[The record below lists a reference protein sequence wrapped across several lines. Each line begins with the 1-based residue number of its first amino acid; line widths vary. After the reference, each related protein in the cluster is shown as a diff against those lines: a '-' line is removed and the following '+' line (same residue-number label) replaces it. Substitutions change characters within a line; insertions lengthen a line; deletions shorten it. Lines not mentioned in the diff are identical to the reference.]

1 MLFLAPLLAFFGA
14 CLLEALLLRPR
25 CGWRRPVGAWAL
37 QAGLILAVY
46 ALGLALLQRPWF
58 AAAQTL
64 AWYLFILVV
73 NRVKLAAL
81 REPFVFQDFEY
92 FTDLLRH
99 PRLYLPFFGY
109 FNAFLGV
116 SGAALLIAAGVTLE
130 TGLWQQGAGAFW
142 LTLGLSA
149 AVTLGLLWLGAL
161 AARGLQPS
169 FEAQADVARFGL
181 LASLWLY
188 ARAERVV
195 PVLPSRFAGLAVPE
209 GAAAPHVVVVQS
221 ESFFDARRVYEGVAP
236 SVYAWLDKARA
247 DAVQHGLLDVPAWGA
262 NTVRSEFAFLSG
274 LRDDALGV
282 HRFNPYRCLREV
294 DTLAQALRRAGY
306 RTVCVHP
313 YAAGFYRRDRQF
325 PLFGFDEF
333 IDVGAFSVSDRAGA
347 YVGDV
352 ALAEKVAELR
362 GISLQEALDRILP
375 DSPENPEDST
385 VLFGI
390 TVLDESLGE
399 EQLEEICRGAL
410 IRAQHSPV
418 HSGVLSV
425 PADSLPGAGSRGL
438 SSGRYQIWLES
449 QEDETGE
456 NPAEDPEERLEEI
469 RNAPVGKLVR
479 ENARVRS
486 LDKNVPG
493 PPAGVNPGPP
503 VPEKPEKEEDGTDT
517 EPVQQEPRQQDPVQ
531 QEQGNDDGQAPDSGA
546 PGPGGTDGSG
556 RAGGENSGS
565 GNR

>member
-46 ALGLALLQRPWF
+46 ALGLAVFQRPWF

-92 FTDLLRH
+92 FVDLLRH

-109 FNAFLGV
+109 FNAFLGI
-116 SGAALLIAAGVTLE
+116 SGAGLLIAAGLWLE
-130 TGLWQQGAGAFW
+130 PGLWQQQGAWEFWRALLFSAGGA
-142 LTLGLSA
+142 S
-149 AVTLGLLWLGAL
+149 GLLWLGAL

-221 ESFFDARRVYEGVAP
+221 ESFFDARRVYAGVAP

-247 DAVQHGLLDVPAWGA
+247 EAVQHGLLDVPAWGA

-274 LRDDALGV
+274 LRERALGV
-282 HRFNPYRCLREV
+282 HRFNPYRCLRDV
-294 DTLAQALRRAGY
+294 QTLARALRNAGY

-313 YAAGFYRRDRQF
+313 YAAAFYRREQVF
-325 PLFGFDEF
+325 PGFGFDEF
-333 IDVGAFSVSDRAGA
+333 IDIRAFAAEDRVGA

-352 ALAEKVAELR
+352 ALAARVTELLQAAKCPLFVFVITMENHGPLHLEVVGAADEAALYASPSPPGHAELTAYLR
-362 GISLQEALDRILP
+362 HIVNAGLMQQRLRDCLSALPRDAWLCWYGDHLP
-375 DSPENPEDST
+375 IMPAVYRQAGFDDART
-385 VLFGI
+385 DYFVWH
-390 TVLDESLGE
+390 T
-399 EQLEEICRGAL
+399 GA
-410 IRAQHSPV
+410 
-418 HSGVLSV
+418 
-425 PADSLPGAGSRGL
+425 AD
-438 SSGRYQIWLES
+438 
-449 QEDETGE
+449 
-456 NPAEDPEERLEEI
+456 AEP
-469 RNAPVGKLVR
+469 VR
-479 ENARVRS
+479 EDLHMADLAECLLHRMQRRS
-486 LDKNVPG
+486 SEV
-493 PPAGVNPGPP
+493 
-503 VPEKPEKEEDGTDT
+503 
-517 EPVQQEPRQQDPVQ
+517 
-531 QEQGNDDGQAPDSGA
+531 DSGF
-546 PGPGGTDGSG
+546 
-556 RAGGENSGS
+556 RFL
-565 GNR
+565 

>member
-1 MLFLAPLLAFFGA
+1 LLFLAPLLAVFGA

-25 CGWRRPVGAWAL
+25 CGWRRPLGAWAL

-46 ALGLALLQRPWF
+46 ALGLAVFQRPWF

-73 NRVKLAAL
+73 NRVKLASL

-92 FTDLLRH
+92 FVDLLRH

-109 FNAFLGV
+109 FNAFLGI
-116 SGAALLIAAGVTLE
+116 SGAGLLIAAGLWLE
-130 TGLWQQGAGAFW
+130 PGLWQQQGAWGFWRALLFSAGGA
-142 LTLGLSA
+142 S
-149 AVTLGLLWLGAL
+149 GLLWLGAR
-161 AARGLQPS
+161 AARGLLPVFDAS
-169 FEAQADVARFGL
+169 ADVARFGL
-181 LASLWLY
+181 LASFWLY
-188 ARAERVV
+188 ARAERVL
-195 PVLPSRFAGLAVPE
+195 PALPSRFAGLAAPE
-209 GAAAPHVVVVQS
+209 GEAPHVVVVQS

-333 IDVGAFSVSDRAGA
+333 IDIGAFAASDRAGA

-352 ALAEKVAELR
+352 ALAEKVAGLLQAAGPVFVFVITMENHGPLHLESVSGADEAALYASPPPPGHAELTAYLR
-362 GISLQEALDRILP
+362 HIVNAGQMLQRLR
-375 DSPENPEDST
+375 
-385 VLFGI
+385 
-390 TVLDESLGE
+390 
-399 EQLEEICRGAL
+399 
-410 IRAQHSPV
+410 
-418 HSGVLSV
+418 
-425 PADSLPGAGSRGL
+425 DSLSASARDGWLCWYGDHLPIMPAVYRQAGFDDARTD
-438 SSGRYQIWLES
+438 YFIWHAS
-449 QEDETGE
+449 
-456 NPAEDPEERLEEI
+456 A
-469 RNAPVGKLVR
+469 
-479 ENARVRS
+479 
-486 LDKNVPG
+486 
-493 PPAGVNPGPP
+493 
-503 VPEKPEKEEDGTDT
+503 
-517 EPVQQEPRQQDPVQ
+517 
-531 QEQGNDDGQAPDSGA
+531 
-546 PGPGGTDGSG
+546 
-556 RAGGENSGS
+556 AGGEPVREDLHMAELAECLLRTMQWRSGEADK
-565 GNR
+565 GPEFL